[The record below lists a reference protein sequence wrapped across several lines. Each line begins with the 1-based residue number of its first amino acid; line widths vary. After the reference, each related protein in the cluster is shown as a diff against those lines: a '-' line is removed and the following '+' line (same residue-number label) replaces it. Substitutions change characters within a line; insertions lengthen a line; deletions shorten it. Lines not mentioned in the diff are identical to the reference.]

1 VILFSTNFE
10 NNNLNVFN
18 RQILVFHEV
27 AIGNQILYNYKDVG
41 MRNEASPE
49 SVRLVIRPVIHPL
62 SIRPVV
68 HADRHLG
75 APRLPAAHHPSAE
88 SDTAAFCPP
97 RMGRK

>member
-1 VILFSTNFE
+1 
-10 NNNLNVFN
+10 
-18 RQILVFHEV
+18 
-27 AIGNQILYNYKDVG
+27 

-49 SVRLVIRPVIHPL
+49 AVRPVVRPVIRPL

-68 HADRHLG
+68 HAVDTLE
-75 APRLPAAHHPSAE
+75 APRLPAAYHPSAE

>member
-1 VILFSTNFE
+1 MNIFHRFLNYMIHIYLE
-10 NNNLNVFN
+10 NHMSICKSYIV
-18 RQILVFHEV
+18 
-27 AIGNQILYNYKDVG
+27 KDVG

-49 SVRLVIRPVIHPL
+49 SVPPVIRPVIHPL

-68 HADRHLG
+68 HAIDTLE
-75 APRLPAAHHPSAE
+75 APRLPAAHHPSE